1 MKNLIEQVWSDS
13 MSDNGAIWAK
23 SNAVLDKA
31 LATYPA
37 LYVEAIAELRANL
50 MLKTFITIFML
61 GVLVSFHESMGVL
74 ALIPLGVCA
83 TMVAIGLAI
92 ERRQ

>member
-1 MKNLIEQVWSDS
+1 MNKEEMKNLIEQVWSDS

-37 LYVEAIAELRANL
+37 LYVEAIAELRAN
-50 MLKTFITIFML
+50 
-61 GVLVSFHESMGVL
+61 
-74 ALIPLGVCA
+74 
-83 TMVAIGLAI
+83 
-92 ERRQ
+92 

>member
-1 MKNLIEQVWSDS
+1 
-13 MSDNGAIWAK
+13 
-23 SNAVLDKA
+23 
-31 LATYPA
+31 
-37 LYVEAIAELRANL
+37 

-83 TMVAIGLAI
+83 TMVAIGLAL
-92 ERRQ
+92 ERRQQRRVSLTKIEKWGPKNSFIYFSSYRRVALTFGVFGYSI

>member
-1 MKNLIEQVWSDS
+1 
-13 MSDNGAIWAK
+13 
-23 SNAVLDKA
+23 
-31 LATYPA
+31 
-37 LYVEAIAELRANL
+37 

-92 ERRQ
+92 ERRGWRRVGLTPRQKSPGEICVLAVSYELFYVFTACRLGIVVVMP